1 MSNERIYDDGTVSIT
16 RTLAVLGSTS
26 YPVNGITAV
35 HVDRKPL
42 NQLVVVLG
50 VAICMAC
57 LFLVGLVLAVPVT
70 WVYVWWV
77 RKRQPLI
84 LVLRTAGGQ
93 VAALESRNGPYLQKV
108 RSYIEQAV
116 TARG

>member
-1 MSNERIYDDGTVSIT
+1 MSSERIYDDGTVSIT
-16 RTLAVLGSTS
+16 KTLAVLGSTS

-35 HVDRKPL
+35 QVDRKPP
-42 NQLVVVLG
+42 NQLMLVLG
-50 VAICMAC
+50 VAIFMAC
-57 LFLVGLVLAVPVT
+57 LFLVSELLAVPVT
-70 WVYVWWV
+70 LVYVWWV

-93 VAALESRNGPYLQKV
+93 VAALESRDGPYLQKV